1 MFGLR
6 TIKWSK
12 RQFSIQYQRNT
23 LTQELEQ
30 MFGSSPRTGV
40 EDARHVEDICVGKIR
55 WIIED
60 VVEGRLRFQLRDDF
74 LYSIKEIHWT
84 QELEQMFGSSPRT
97 GVEDERHVEDICVGT
112 IR

>member
-12 RQFSIQYQRNT
+12 RRFSIQYQRNT
-23 LTQELEQ
+23 L
-30 MFGSSPRTGV
+30 
-40 EDARHVEDICVGKIR
+40 
-55 WIIED
+55 
-60 VVEGRLRFQLRDDF
+60 
-74 LYSIKEIHWT
+74 T

-112 IR
+112 IRIRDILGGYSEDVWVEDDQVVEETIFYTVSKKYIDPRAGADVWIKPKDGS